1 MSLKSLEQGKLLGF
15 LKWIDKELAST
26 NRNNKK
32 LNLLT
37 TKLRGTFACV
47 LACVRKNF
55 LVKSTN
61 CVSVRV
67 QKTKISDKK

>member
-26 NRNNKK
+26 NRKNRK

-37 TKLRGTFACV
+37 TKLRDAFPYV
-47 LACVRKNF
+47 LACVRRNF

-61 CVSVRV
+61 CVSMRV

>member
-26 NRNNKK
+26 NLKNRK
-32 LNLLT
+32 LNLLIT
-37 TKLRGTFACV
+37 NLRGAFACV

-55 LVKSTN
+55 
-61 CVSVRV
+61 
-67 QKTKISDKK
+67 QKKNI

>member
-26 NRNNKK
+26 NRDNKK
-32 LNLLT
+32 RILLT
-37 TKLRGTFACV
+37 TKLRGAFACV

-55 LVKSTN
+55 LLKSTN

-67 QKTKISDKK
+67 Q

>member
-1 MSLKSLEQGKLLGF
+1 MSLKSLEQGKLRGF
-15 LKWIDKELAST
+15 LKWIDKELALT

-37 TKLRGTFACV
+37 TKLRGAFACV

-55 LVKSTN
+55 LVKSRN

-67 QKTKISDKK
+67 KKRKISDKN

>member
-15 LKWIDKELAST
+15 SKWIDKELAST
-26 NRNNKK
+26 NRKNRK

-37 TKLRGTFACV
+37 TELRGAFGYV

-67 QKTKISDKK
+67 QETKISDKK

>member
-26 NRNNKK
+26 NHNNKK

-37 TKLRGTFACV
+37 TKLRGAFVCV
-47 LACVRKNF
+47 LKNF
-55 LVKSTN
+55 LDKSTN

>member
-15 LKWIDKELAST
+15 FNWIDKNLRQLTA
-26 NRNNKK
+26 NRK

-37 TKLRGTFACV
+37 TKLRGAFAYV

>member
-1 MSLKSLEQGKLLGF
+1 MSLKSLEQGRLLGF
-15 LKWIDKELAST
+15 LKWIDKQLAST

-37 TKLRGTFACV
+37 TKLRGAFACV
-47 LACVRKNF
+47 LAWVRKNF
-55 LVKSTN
+55 LVKFTN

>member
-15 LKWIDKELAST
+15 LKWIDKNLRQLTAKTE
-26 NRNNKK
+26 K

-37 TKLRGTFACV
+37 TKLRGAFACV

>member
-26 NRNNKK
+26 NLKNRK
-32 LNLLT
+32 LKLLIT
-37 TKLRGTFACV
+37 NLRGPFACV

-55 LVKSTN
+55 KKKSIS

-67 QKTKISDKK
+67 EKTKISDKK